1 LTSPSFFVAIGINK
15 FVFYNTMA
23 MRENIINIALSQV
36 GTIENGPNCVKYNLE
51 MWGRNGM
58 PWCATFVSWCAR

>member
-1 LTSPSFFVAIGINK
+1 
-15 FVFYNTMA
+15 MA